1 MNFGAYAG
9 SITSESTLTD
19 DDQPSEAPMSIHTDP
34 QLFAGELKRWR
45 QHRRYSQLQLAVEA
59 EVSQRHLSFL
69 ETGRSRPS
77 PEMVEHLS
85 VVLEVPLRARNGL
98 LNAAGFAGAYS
109 EEPLQGTALAQIR
122 GTLHTL
128 VEAHNPYPAY
138 IVDRAWNLLD
148 ANTAAANLTALLLG
162 DDAAPELAGNVLRL
176 FLHPDG
182 ARCAVTNWP
191 QAAAVLV
198 ERLASECSD
207 HPADPEMH
215 NLYDEVTGYPGVHA
229 AARGR
234 GHVAPTSGLLTP
246 IEIDTGKVSLR
257 LYTTISTLAATTD
270 ITLAE
275 LRLETLLPADTE
287 TAEALNQLAT

>member
-1 MNFGAYAG
+1 M
-9 SITSESTLTD
+9 
-19 DDQPSEAPMSIHTDP
+19 PIHTDP
-34 QLFAGELKRWR
+34 KLFAAELKRWR

-77 PEMVEHLS
+77 PEMVERLS
-85 VVLEVPLRARNGL
+85 IVLGVPLRARNAL
-98 LNAAGFAGAYS
+98 LSAAGFADAYS

-138 IVDRAWNLLD
+138 IIDRTWNLLD

-162 DDAAPELAGNVLRL
+162 ENAALELAGNVLRL

-182 ARCAVTNWP
+182 ARSAVTNWP
-191 QAAAVLV
+191 EAAAVLV
-198 ERLASECSD
+198 ERLASECSH
-207 HPADPEMH
+207 HPADLEMRK
-215 NLYDEVTGYPGVHA
+215 LYDEVTSYPGVNARPRHA
-229 AARGR
+229 AI
-234 GHVAPTSGLLTP
+234 TSGLLTP
-246 IEIDTGKVSLR
+246 IEIDTGEISLR
-257 LYTTISTLAATTD
+257 LYTTISSLAATTD
-270 ITLAE
+270 ITLEE

-287 TAEALNQLAT
+287 TAEALGQLAT